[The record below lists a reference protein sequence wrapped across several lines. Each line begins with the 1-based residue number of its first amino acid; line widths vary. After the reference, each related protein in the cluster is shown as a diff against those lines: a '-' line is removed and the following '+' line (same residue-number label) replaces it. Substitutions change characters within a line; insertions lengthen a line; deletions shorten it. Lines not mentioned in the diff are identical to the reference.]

1 MTFHVSTH
9 LGRDETVGKVDGTLE
24 VLTIPVSDV
33 DRSQAFYQRQVEGCG
48 RRRPLD
54 GLDIVKLRRRPAI
67 QARCLQN
74 KSVVTPKESSCQ
86 NHRWEREAGSG
97 REKCPV
103 QPLFSCMGHL
113 PMHRDSVA

>member
-1 MTFHVSTH
+1 MACTMVPYGCDGQARGLRWMTSPGRRPTEVLLDITTEGGVSFHVSTH

-33 DRSQAFYQRQVEGCG
+33 DRSQAFCQRRVEGC

-54 GLDIVKLRRRPAI
+54 SLDIVKLRRRPAV

-74 KSVVTPKESSCQ
+74 
-86 NHRWEREAGSG
+86 
-97 REKCPV
+97 
-103 QPLFSCMGHL
+103 
-113 PMHRDSVA
+113 